1 MHKVEGSNMMLTL
14 SICTHAAHTLEQ
26 THAAHTLPCYM
37 LWKDNKGVAVLLET
51 DLALSKH
58 GTNSVSITP
67 IALFVISREYE
78 DFGLYEIFLCF

>member
-1 MHKVEGSNMMLTL
+1 
-14 SICTHAAHTLEQ
+14 
-26 THAAHTLPCYM
+26 M

-67 IALFVISREYE
+67 IALFVISREYK